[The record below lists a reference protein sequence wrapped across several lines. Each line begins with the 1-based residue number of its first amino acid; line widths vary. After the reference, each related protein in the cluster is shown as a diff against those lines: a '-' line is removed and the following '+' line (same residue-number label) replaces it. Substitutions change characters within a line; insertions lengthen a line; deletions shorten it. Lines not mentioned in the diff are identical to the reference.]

1 MILRS
6 ASSLDLNIRA
16 AQKSPAPRCAN
27 GARVATTACP
37 VSASRRGCKSMPRA
51 SSDGNLHEKRAVQS
65 RTKTSSVYYDDA
77 SSSRVLERSRL
88 HQGGSNGGFGGRG
101 GDGGA
106 GGDGGGGGGGGSVD
120 GYYEEMIQRYPGD
133 ALLLANYARFL
144 KEVKGDERK
153 AEEYC
158 ERAMLSED
166 GRDGEMLSMY
176 GDLIWKN
183 HGDGVRAQ
191 SYFDQ
196 AVQSSPD
203 DCHVLASYA
212 RFLWDTEEE
221 EEEEE
226 EGEEESK
233 YENGFSTYNPSV
245 SVMS

>member
-6 ASSLDLNIRA
+6 ASSLDLNLRA
-16 AQKSPAPRCAN
+16 AQKSSAPRCSN
-27 GARVATTACP
+27 GARVATTARP
-37 VSASRRGCKSMPRA
+37 FSASHRGCKSMPRA
-51 SSDGNLHEKRAVQS
+51 SSDGNLHEMRIAVQS
-65 RTKTSSVYYDDA
+65 TTKTSSVYYDDTA
-77 SSSRVLERSRL
+77 SSKVSRL

-101 GDGGA
+101 GE

-226 EGEEESK
+226 EESK
-233 YENGFSTYNPSV
+233 YENGFSTYNTSV
-245 SVMS
+245 SVVS

>member
-16 AQKSPAPRCAN
+16 AQKSSAPRCTN
-27 GARVATTACP
+27 GARVATTARP
-37 VSASRRGCKSMPRA
+37 VSASLRGCKSMPRA
-51 SSDGNLHEKRAVQS
+51 SSDGNLHES
-65 RTKTSSVYYDDA
+65 RTKTSSVYYDDTA
-77 SSSRVLERSRL
+77 SSRALERSRL

-101 GDGGA
+101 GDVT

-183 HGDGVRAQ
+183 HGDGARAQ

-221 EEEEE
+221 GEEEEE
-226 EGEEESK
+226 KEEERK

>member
-16 AQKSPAPRCAN
+16 AQKSSAPRCTN
-27 GARVATTACP
+27 GARVATTARP
-37 VSASRRGCKSMPRA
+37 VSASLRGCKSMPRA
-51 SSDGNLHEKRAVQS
+51 SSDGNLHAIQGRA
-65 RTKTSSVYYDDA
+65 KTSGVYHDDA
-77 SSSRVLERSRL
+77 ASSRVLERSRL
-88 HQGGSNGGFGGRG
+88 HQGGDSNGGFGGRG

-106 GGDGGGGGGGGSVD
+106 GGDGAGGGGGSVD

-176 GDLIWKN
+176 GGLIWKN

-221 EEEEE
+221 GEEEEEE
-226 EGEEESK
+226 EGSK
-233 YENGFSTYNPSV
+233 YENGFSTYNNSSV

>member
-6 ASSLDLNIRA
+6 ASSLDLNLRA
-16 AQKSPAPRCAN
+16 AQKSSAPRCTN
-27 GARVATTACP
+27 GARVATTPRP
-37 VSASRRGCKSMPRA
+37 VSASLRGCKSTIPRA
-51 SSDGNLHEKRAVQS
+51 SSDGNLHAIQS
-65 RTKTSSVYYDDA
+65 RTKTSSVYYYDDPA
-77 SSSRVLERSRL
+77 SFRVLERSRL

-106 GGDGGGGGGGGSVD
+106 GGDGGGGGSVD

-226 EGEEESK
+226 EEEIK
-233 YENGFSTYNPSV
+233 YENGFSTYNSV

>member
-1 MILRS
+1 
-6 ASSLDLNIRA
+6 
-16 AQKSPAPRCAN
+16 
-27 GARVATTACP
+27 
-37 VSASRRGCKSMPRA
+37 MPRA
-51 SSDGNLHEKRAVQS
+51 SSDGNLHEMRAIQS
-65 RTKTSSVYYDDA
+65 RTKTSSFYYDDA
-77 SSSRVLERSRL
+77 ASSKVLERSRL

-106 GGDGGGGGGGGSVD
+106 GGDGGGGGGSVD

-183 HGDGVRAQ
+183 HGDGARAQ

-196 AVQSSPD
+196 AVQAAPD
-203 DCHVLASYA
+203 DSYVLASYA
-212 RFLWDTEEE
+212 KFLWDSEEEDEEE
-221 EEEEE
+221 EREMVI
-226 EGEEESK
+226 GYPTDVQHVGHIGWDGMNK
-233 YENGFSTYNPSV
+233 VGGMVNAFSLPS
-245 SVMS
+245 SLSLRQLEMAMEAAHA

>member
-6 ASSLDLNIRA
+6 ASSLDLNLRA
-16 AQKSPAPRCAN
+16 AQKSSAPRCSN
-27 GARVATTACP
+27 GARVVTTARS
-37 VSASRRGCKSMPRA
+37 VSASPRGCQSIPRA
-51 SSDGNLHEKRAVQS
+51 SSDGNLYEMRAIQAPES
-65 RTKTSSVYYDDA
+65 RTKTSSVYYDETA
-77 SSSRVLERSRL
+77 SSRVLERSGL
-88 HQGGSNGGFGGRG
+88 HQGGSNGGFGGKG
-101 GDGGA
+101 GDGTG
-106 GGDGGGGGGGGSVD
+106 GGGGGGGGSVD

-144 KEVKGDERK
+144 REVKGDERK

-158 ERAMLSED
+158 ERAMLTED

-196 AVQSSPD
+196 AVESSPH

-221 EEEEE
+221 EEEEI
-226 EGEEESK
+226 K
-233 YENGFSTYNPSV
+233 YENGLSTYNPSV
-245 SVMS
+245 SVVS

>member
-1 MILRS
+1 MIMRS
-6 ASSLDLNIRA
+6 ASSLDLSLRA
-16 AQKSPAPRCAN
+16 AQKSPAPRCTN
-27 GARVATTACP
+27 GARVVTATART
-37 VSASRRGCKSMPRA
+37 VSASPRGCKSIPRA
-51 SSDGNLHEKRAVQS
+51 SSDGNLYEMRAIQAPERKT
-65 RTKTSSVYYDDA
+65 RTTGVYYDETA
-77 SSSRVLERSRL
+77 SSRVLERSGL

-101 GDGGA
+101 GDDNG
-106 GGDGGGGGGGGSVD
+106 GGDGGGGGGGSVD

-158 ERAMLSED
+158 ERAMLSEN

-203 DCHVLASYA
+203 DCNVLASYA
-212 RFLWDTEEE
+212 RFLWDTEEDE

-226 EGEEESK
+226 IT
-233 YENGFSTYNPSV
+233 YENGFSTYNNPSISVV
-245 SVMS
+245 S